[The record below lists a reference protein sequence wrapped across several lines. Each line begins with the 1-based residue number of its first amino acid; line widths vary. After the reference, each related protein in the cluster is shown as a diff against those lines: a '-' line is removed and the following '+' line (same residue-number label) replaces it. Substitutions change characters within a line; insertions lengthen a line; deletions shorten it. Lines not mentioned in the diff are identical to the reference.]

1 MKRVAGRRI
10 IAPRRSSSAHLHRS
24 WRAKPPI
31 VAVSAISCAPIRW
44 LFKQPALLV
53 RDDGRVD
60 NCARLS
66 LSGLLF
72 LFGPRGGL
80 SDL

>member
-1 MKRVAGRRI
+1 VPVVCRSDAERRQ
-10 IAPRRSSSAHLHRS
+10 ADGSRSDVVMSD
-24 WRAKPPI
+24 I
-31 VAVSAISCAPIRW
+31 
-44 LFKQPALLV
+44 
-53 RDDGRVD
+53 VD

-80 SDL
+80 SDLRSGPIGKIEIG

>member
-1 MKRVAGRRI
+1 MPLPSEGSNRVGC
-10 IAPRRSSSAHLHRS
+10 
-24 WRAKPPI
+24 AKPPI

-44 LFKQPALLV
+44 LFKQPVLLV

-80 SDL
+80 SDLRSGPIGKIEIG